1 MIVHL
6 AKLVE
11 AVLVVHALGVKMVAK
26 EFVNH
31 SLRSVSILTYSV
43 AQSTLILEV
52 APMILCAHGA
62 TNNARAVERAT
73 LRMRLLSRRLSESFS
88 VRSSVALF

>member
-6 AKLVE
+6 AKVGGVLSFVFIVLFSFLFDSLIDFLFQSFCIKLVE

-31 SLRSVSILTYSV
+31 SLRSVSIL
-43 AQSTLILEV
+43 
-52 APMILCAHGA
+52 
-62 TNNARAVERAT
+62 
-73 LRMRLLSRRLSESFS
+73 
-88 VRSSVALF
+88 